1 MTGEKKP
8 DEVKFCLQC
17 QKQMTRKRFSGV
29 LEDGGVFHR
38 RKFCDRICMA
48 KHQEKEIKTKHTL
61 LKKALKFRGRVCEKC
76 GTTQQLNIHHIN
88 LDESDNSP
96 ENLMT
101 LCAPCHTTWH
111 WEHGKQP
118 ATKRQNMYCKICGQ
132 PAKKLGM
139 CQMHYQRFRKYGD
152 PLLTKKKIGSSFVLQ
167 QETLGTQNGPTSP
180 ESQPESKIE

>member
-139 CQMHYQRFRKYGD
+139 KPIYETYDGSHHTIAGNRKIAELIFADLKRRGYFD
-152 PLLTKKKIGSSFVLQ
+152 
-167 QETLGTQNGPTSP
+167 ET
-180 ESQPESKIE
+180 SQ